1 MIIIIIPKIIIII
14 IMMRVVDFIG
24 KKKVKRSPF
33 EMNLKMFHLSFANK

>member
-1 MIIIIIPKIIIII
+1 MIIIIIPKIIII

>member
-1 MIIIIIPKIIIII
+1 MIIIIIPKIIII

-24 KKKVKRSPF
+24 KKNVKRSPF